1 MAVKKS
7 TTKRSSSKAKRST
20 AKRSEINL
28 NAILADQLSS
38 HPIGKALSAIDTLY
52 RELDDMQMRLDILI
66 TRIDILKKRT
76 AALRHGELI
85 TLNTN
90 MSSIYSSSKT
100 PNASNADS
108 THAAANGE
116 NDDQSG
122 KVEWTKIKLL
132 KETTVNDV
140 VLESETV
147 VSIESQA
154 AANLIDQGFAEALEV
169 AVQEEEKE
177 KEKEENEK

>member
-7 TTKRSSSKAKRST
+7 TTKRPSAKAKRNT

-28 NAILADQLSS
+28 NAILEDQLSC

-52 RELDDMQMRLDILI
+52 RELDDMQMRLDILVS
-66 TRIDILKKRT
+66 RINILKKRT
-76 AALRHGELI
+76 QALRNGELI
-85 TLNTN
+85 TLNTS
-90 MSSIYSSSKT
+90 MSSIYSSNNTPNFSKT
-100 PNASNADS
+100 SDTYVS
-108 THAAANGE
+108 GKVE
-116 NDDQSG
+116 NDEQSG

-154 AANLIDQGFAEALEV
+154 AGNLIDQGFAEAIEA
-169 AVQEEEKE
+169 AVKE
-177 KEKEENEK
+177 NAN

>member
-7 TTKRSSSKAKRST
+7 ITKRSSAKAKRNT

-28 NAILADQLSS
+28 KAILEDQLSS

-52 RELDDMQMRLDILI
+52 RELDDMQMRLDILVS
-66 TRIDILKKRT
+66 RIDILKKRT
-76 AALRHGELI
+76 EALRNGELI
-85 TLNTN
+85 TLNTS
-90 MSSIYSSSKT
+90 MSSIFNSNKILNHSKT
-100 PNASNADS
+100 GNTS
-108 THAAANGE
+108 AAGKVE
-116 NDDQSG
+116 NDEQSG

-154 AANLIDQGFAEALEV
+154 ASSLIDQGFAEAI
-169 AVQEEEKE
+169 EKTV
-177 KEKEENEK
+177 KEETK